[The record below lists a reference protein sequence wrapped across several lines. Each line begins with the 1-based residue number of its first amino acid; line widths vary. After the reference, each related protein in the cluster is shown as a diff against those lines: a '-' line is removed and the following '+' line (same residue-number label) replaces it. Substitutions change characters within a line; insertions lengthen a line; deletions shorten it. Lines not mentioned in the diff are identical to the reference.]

1 MPIFTYQC
9 KSCLEKFDIL
19 VGMTQDK
26 PELKCPKCKSSDLEK
41 QFAPFRVSG
50 VSEKSSSSKC
60 SSCSGGDC
68 SGCH

>member
-9 KSCLEKFDIL
+9 NKCLSKFDIL
-19 VGMTQDK
+19 IGMSQDK
-26 PELKCPKCKSSDLEK
+26 PELKCPKCASQDLEK

-50 VSEKSSSSKC
+50 GSVSSSSKC
-60 SSCSGGDC
+60 SSCSGGNC

>member
-9 KSCLEKFDIL
+9 NKCMEKFDVL
-19 VGMTQDK
+19 VGMSQDK
-26 PELKCPKCKSSDLEK
+26 PDLKCPKCKSSDLAK

-50 VSEKSSSSKC
+50 SSDRGSSKC
-60 SSCSGGDC
+60 SSCSGGNC